1 MKTIKLSWKVIAA
14 ALVGFLLGAAVFHT
28 PRASAQ
34 YGTSVRITAVP
45 SPHAGGSERVSG
57 QVVGFSC
64 ATEDGSAE
72 CFIASQ

>member
-1 MKTIKLSWKVIAA
+1 MKTIKSSWKVIAA

-34 YGTSVRITAVP
+34 YGTTIKITAVP
-45 SPHAGGSERVSG
+45 SPGSQRVSG

-64 ATEDGSAE
+64 ATDNGSAE